1 MIVKIHKIILIQKTF
16 IDSFVQLLMWKYYN
30 NTISI
35 YPLLACYLF
44 FTACANP
51 RPPTGGPK
59 DVTPPQVV
67 LEKSSENMQTNFTER
82 SFELTFNEWVQLND
96 VFNQV
101 VVTPPLEHKPEI
113 SLKKKT
119 VTFEFDGKEELRED
133 ATYIINFGEAV
144 KDFNVGLSAEDL
156 RFVFSTGDYIDSL
169 SVQGKVVDA
178 FTGDAAEDV
187 IVMLY
192 DNLADSVVR
201 TERPFY
207 FGKTSKNGTFKIEN
221 VRADTFKIFA
231 LVDKNFNYL
240 FDMASEQ
247 IAYQE
252 APFILTDST
261 KINIDLELFQEEQ
274 VLRLVSK
281 RTEKY
286 GKVTLNFNKPPEKNL
301 KLSFDSVLQRQQI
314 IYEQDSLHLWYLPKD
329 SVDWSIYLEIQ
340 QDSLVYDTLKVKA
353 NSSSAFLAKA
363 KLEMKQEKEIEKKLN
378 NHNKTKPVE
387 IIFNHPLAALD
398 SNAVVLLEDSTK
410 IKVSPI
416 LALSEDTLGLLKLN
430 YDWKENML
438 YELLFLPAAVTDWY
452 GLQNDSISLAFT
464 IPSVSVFGN
473 LILNLKGLEP
483 NVSYLVQLYKGE
495 ELMDESTISA
505 DSTYT
510 KNYMG
515 YPAAIPPEDPAYE
528 LRIIEDRDNN
538 GRWSPG
544 NYSLKTQSEKMYFR
558 KLGELRGNWDI
569 PYDVDLAEKV
579 AAPTPTEEENDE
591 KGTGGFGSK
600 KGKE

>member
-1 MIVKIHKIILIQKTF
+1 M
-16 IDSFVQLLMWKYYN
+16 KYYN

-51 RPPTGGPK
+51 RSPTGGPK
-59 DVTPPQVV
+59 DVDPPRVV
-67 LEKSSENMQTNFTER
+67 LDKSSENMQTNFTDR
-82 SFELTFNEWVQLND
+82 SFELRFNEWVKLND

-101 VVTPPLEHKPEI
+101 VVTPPLEYSPDI
-113 SLKKKT
+113 SLKRKT
-119 VTFEFDGKEELRED
+119 VTFKFDGKEELRED

-178 FTGDAAEDV
+178 FTGKAVEDV

-201 TERPFY
+201 KERPFY
-207 FGKTSKNGTFKIEN
+207 FGKTSGSGTFRIDN

-252 APFILTDST
+252 EPFILTDST
-261 KINIDLELFQEEQ
+261 KVNIELELFQEEQ

-281 RTEKY
+281 RTERY
-286 GKVTLNFNKPPEKNL
+286 GKVTLTFNQSPEKDL
-301 KLSFDSVLQRQQI
+301 TLSYDSVLQRQQI
-314 IYEQDSLHLWYLPKD
+314 VYQQDSLHLWYQPKD
-329 SVDWSIYLEIQ
+329 SVDWSMYLEIQ
-340 QDSLVYDTLKVKA
+340 QDSVFYDTLKVKA
-353 NSSSAFLAKA
+353 GSISSFLAKA
-363 KLEMKQEKEIEKKLN
+363 KLETEEVKKLEKKLN
-378 NHNKTKPVE
+378 NHNLNKPLPIV
-387 IIFNHPLAALD
+387 FNHPLASID
-398 SNAVVLLEDSTK
+398 TNAIVLLEDTTKTSVKPMLELST
-410 IKVSPI
+410 
-416 LALSEDTLGLLKLN
+416 DTVGLLNLK
-430 YDWKENML
+430 YDWSENMP
-438 YELLFLPAAVTDWY
+438 YELLLLPGAVTDWY
-452 GLQNDSISLAFT
+452 GLQNDSIVLEFT
-464 IPSVSVFGN
+464 IPETKTFGN
-473 LILNLKGLEP
+473 LILNLKGLKP
-483 NVSYLVQLYKGE
+483 NTSYIVQLYKGE
-495 ELMDESTISA
+495 ELMNESTVRA
-505 DSTYT
+505 DSTFT

-515 YPAAIPPEDPAYE
+515 YPAAIAPEPVYE
-528 LRIIEDRDNN
+528 VRVIEDRDNN

-569 PYDVDLAEKV
+569 PYEVDIGEVV
-579 AAPTPTEEENDE
+579 APPPPEGGETE
-591 KGTGGFGSK
+591 GGGKRKDGLNRK

>member
-1 MIVKIHKIILIQKTF
+1 
-16 IDSFVQLLMWKYYN
+16 MWKYYN

-51 RPPTGGPK
+51 RAPNGGPK
-59 DVTPPQVV
+59 DVDPPQVV
-67 LEKSSENMQTNFTER
+67 LEESSANMQTNFTGR
-82 SFELTFNEWVQLND
+82 SFELTFNEWVKLND

-101 VVTPPLEHKPEI
+101 VVTPPLEHKPDI

-119 VTFEFDGKEELRED
+119 VTFEFDGKEELRKD

-178 FTGDAAEDV
+178 FTGKVAEDV

-207 FGKTSKNGTFKIEN
+207 FGKTSKNGTFRIDN
-221 VRADTFKIFA
+221 IRADTFKIFA

-240 FDMASEQ
+240 FDMPSEQ

-261 KINIDLELFQEEQ
+261 KVNIDLELFQEEQ
-274 VLRLVSK
+274 ALRLVSK
-281 RTEKY
+281 RTERY
-286 GKVTLNFNKPPEKNL
+286 GKVTLSFNKPPGKDL
-301 KLSFDSVLQRQQI
+301 KLSYDSILQRQQI
-314 IYEQDSLHLWYLPKD
+314 VYEQDSLHLWYQPKD
-329 SVDWSIYLEIQ
+329 SVDWSLYLEIQ
-340 QDSLVYDTLKVKA
+340 QDSVFYDTLKVKA
-353 NSSSAFLAKA
+353 GSPSAFLAKA
-363 KLEMKQEKEIEKKLN
+363 KLETKTGKEVEEKLN
-378 NHNKTKPVE
+378 NHNRNNP
-387 IIFNHPLAALD
+387 IPIAFNHPLAILD
-398 SNAVVLLEDSTK
+398 TNVIVLLEDTTK
-410 IKVSPI
+410 LRVKPLLEISV
-416 LALSEDTLGLLKLN
+416 DTLGLLKVQ
-430 YDWKENML
+430 YDWVENMP
-438 YELLFLPAAVTDWY
+438 YELLLLPGAVTDWY
-452 GLQNDSISLAFT
+452 GLQNDSILLAFT
-464 IPSVSVFGN
+464 IPPTSIFGN
-473 LILNLKGLEP
+473 LIINLKGLEP
-483 NVSYLVQLYKGE
+483 NIPYLVQLYKGE
-495 ELMDESTISA
+495 ELMNESTVRA
-505 DSTYT
+505 DSTFT

-528 LRIIEDRDNN
+528 LRIIEDKDNN

-569 PYDVDLAEKV
+569 PYDVDLGEVVTPPPPKEEK
-579 AAPTPTEEENDE
+579 DK
-591 KGTGGFGSK
+591 KGKGSLNSK
-600 KGKE
+600 KGRE